1 MHLSQMLLQGFDG
14 AKKVSS
20 FQIDFVRG
28 RVDDRNLT
36 DLVLSDVD
44 HSGSSNHKLGP
55 GVVDR
60 GDVGSRVVPVTREF
74 GRDDGGRGG
83 PE

>member
-1 MHLSQMLLQGFDG
+1 M
-14 AKKVSS
+14 AKTGPVS
-20 FQIDFVRG
+20 

-36 DLVLSDVD
+36 DLVFIDVD
-44 HSGSSNHKLGP
+44 HCRSSNHKLGP

-60 GDVGSRVVPVTREF
+60 GNVGSRVVPVAREL

-83 PE
+83 LE